1 MQTVPRTAQDM
12 LSQEG
17 REGEKPSWEIS
28 TVALNL
34 CPAQGKC
41 SRPWQ
46 HAVSKEEVAHPDAVL

>member
-1 MQTVPRTAQDM
+1 M

-46 HAVSKEEVAHPDAVL
+46 HAVLKEEVAHPDAVL